1 MPARTTP
8 RPWSPSLWGAH
19 LLLVVVLAATVLLGY
34 WQFHVSRDH
43 RAQQVT
49 QLAHEQPKPLG
60 DVMGNN
66 DPFPGDELG
75 RPVTISGTWV
85 PGATLYV
92 SQPGGGYWVIS
103 PIAVGRDASA
113 PAMYVVRGWSRT
125 TTSTQPTGPVTVVGW
140 LEPDVSDMSL
150 TDTNPKDDVLPQ
162 LQLSLAMPHV
172 HQDLYG
178 GYAVIAD
185 QQGGWSV
192 ATHNDGT
199 TGLRTVPEPAAPKA
213 DPTTGLRNLLY
224 AFQWWLFGC
233 FAIYI
238 WWRHVR
244 EVTHPAPVEEPDSA
258 DTQDEAVISQA

>member
-1 MPARTTP
+1 MPARPAP
-8 RPWSPSLWGAH
+8 RPWSPRLWGAH

-34 WQFHVSRDH
+34 WQWHVSRDH
-43 RAQQVT
+43 RAQQVA

-85 PGATLYV
+85 GGATLYV
-92 SQPGGGYWVIS
+92 SQPDGGYWVIS
-103 PIAVGRDASA
+103 PIAVGGDASA
-113 PAMYVVRGWSRT
+113 PAMYVVRGWSPT
-125 TTSTQPTGPVTVVGW
+125 TTSTDPSGPVTVVGW

-150 TDTNPKDDVLPQ
+150 TDTDPGDDVLPQ

-172 HQDLYG
+172 RQDLYS
-178 GYAVIAD
+178 GYAVVAD
-185 QQGGWSV
+185 AQGGWGV
-192 ATHNDGT
+192 ATHNDAT
-199 TGLRTVPEPAAPKA
+199 AGLRTVPEPAAPKA

-224 AFQWWLFGC
+224 AFEWWLFGC

-238 WWRHVR
+238 WWRYVR
-244 EVTHPAPVEEPDSA
+244 DVTRPKD
-258 DTQDEAVISQA
+258 DEGTAEREAERDAVPSGS